1 MLCLT
6 SSGVFIH
13 RSIYSFIDLSISLHI
28 TIIIIISI
36 TIIII
41 SIIIITIIII
51 TIIVLFIFR
60 ERFSDLV
67 QNFPRHAS
75 RVSSTKV
82 ARDLRRQVTDYYQLA
97 QAGGFR
103 APGKSKVMNR

>member
-1 MLCLT
+1 M
-6 SSGVFIH
+6 
-13 RSIYSFIDLSISLHI
+13 
-28 TIIIIISI
+28 
-36 TIIII
+36 
-41 SIIIITIIII
+41 
-51 TIIVLFIFR
+51 IVLFISR

-103 APGKSKVMNR
+103 APGESRVMNR